1 MAPPPSRP
9 RAIPPALL
17 CPPSGHHGEVS
28 GRTAARG
35 GKRTC
40 MCRPPRRRLPLPPT
54 PVCTPVHPRSQHAPP
69 ADPFLRARQT
79 EGDGR
84 RRDIDARGEERRGGG
99 GAWRAQDRKP
109 DPDLQA
115 GRADGTTDD
124 RLLLH
129 EAESDAPPPCREM
142 DGGPPPQRLPP
153 RLLPGMR
160 ASSCA
165 VFQSCAITRAGMRR
179 TRAWGAG
186 SESWSASREE
196 GSGGCAVMGVWPA
209 RLDGLLLLDGRVS
222 AQSCLQMRERDRR
235 CCAIGP
241 GGHFCTAHEVSYL
254 RDLYTLEI

>member
-1 MAPPPSRP
+1 
-9 RAIPPALL
+9 
-17 CPPSGHHGEVS
+17 
-28 GRTAARG
+28 
-35 GKRTC
+35 

-54 PVCTPVHPRSQHAPP
+54 PVCTPVRPRSQHAPP

-99 GAWRAQDRKP
+99 GPGERKTENRIP
-109 DPDLQA
+109 ICKQVVPTA
-115 GRADGTTDD
+115 PPTTDYSCT
-124 RLLLH
+124 RLSRTPPRR
-129 EAESDAPPPCREM
+129 AERWT
-142 DGGPPPQRLPP
+142 GGPPPQRLPP

-179 TRAWGAG
+179 ARAWGAG
-186 SESWSASREE
+186 SESWSASLGE
-196 GSGGCAVMGVWPA
+196 GSGGCAVMGVRPA

-222 AQSCLQMRERDRR
+222 AQSCLQMRGRDRR